1 MKVVF
6 LDFDGVI
13 TTPASKW
20 NISKELLRRVKR
32 ICDETDAKLVISSSW
47 QHGHS
52 AKEWLEEGIC
62 IRSYKGWIKKF
73 FTDYTYDV
81 TGRRSWEGSHSR
93 GAEIKAW
100 MVQHPEVENYVI
112 IDDEDDML
120 DEQLFHFVGT
130 DWVFG
135 IQEREVTLAIDVLN
149 NKEPRNSMTLNHVL
163 LFRRWLKLKGFE
175 SNIDEIY
182 ENYYPFKSKQKEP

>member
-13 TTPASKW
+13 TTPGSKW
-20 NISKELLRRVKR
+20 NISIELVKRVKT
-32 ICDETDAKLVISSSW
+32 ICDKTDAKLVISSTW
-47 QHGHS
+47 QHGNS
-52 AKEWLEEGIC
+52 AKEWLEESVLIK
-62 IRSYKGWIKKF
+62 SYKGWLKKF
-73 FTDYTYDV
+73 FVDYTYDV
-81 TGRRSWEGSHSR
+81 TGRHAYNGSTAR

-100 MVQHPEVENYVI
+100 LIKHPEVENYVI

-120 DEQLFHFVGT
+120 DEQLFHFVHT

-135 IQEREVTLAIDVLN
+135 IQDREVTLAIDVLN
-149 NKEPRNSMTLNHVL
+149 SKEPRNSMTLNHIL
-163 LFRRWLKLKGFE
+163 LFKRWLKLKGYE

-182 ENYYPFKSKQKEP
+182 DKYYPFKNKEQRN